1 VSGRVRYGKVVI
13 EEGGQL
19 SGEIE
24 SGTGNSRPAVAAVR
38 SAA

>member
-1 VSGRVRYGKVVI
+1 VI

-24 SGTGNSRPAVAAVR
+24 SGTSNNRPAVAAVR

>member
-1 VSGRVRYGKVVI
+1 VI

-24 SGTGNSRPAVAAVR
+24 FGTANRPAVAAVR
-38 SAA
+38 SVAG